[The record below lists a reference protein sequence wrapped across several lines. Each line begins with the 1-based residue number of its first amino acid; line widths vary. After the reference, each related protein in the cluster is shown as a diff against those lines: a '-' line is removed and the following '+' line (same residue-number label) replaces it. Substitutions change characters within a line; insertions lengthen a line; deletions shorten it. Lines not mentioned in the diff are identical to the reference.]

1 MSSLKPITKAGI
13 TGALAKVERYRL
25 LNDAVAA
32 ESICLD
38 VLEVDPDTQEA
49 LDALVLTI
57 SDQLD
62 SARNDGV
69 TRARQL
75 LPRITNEYRRLY
87 LSGII
92 CERRAKAHIHKG
104 GFGAGEAAGDWIR
117 EAMGWYEK
125 AERVRPADNDEPLLR
140 WNTCVR
146 MLARHEPAGR
156 FDPREYEPAIG
167 E

>member
-1 MSSLKPITKAGI
+1 MSSLKPITAAGI
-13 TGALAKVERYRL
+13 PGALAKVERYRL
-25 LNDAVAA
+25 LNDAAAA

-38 VLEVDPDTQEA
+38 VLEIDPENQAA
-49 LDALVLTI
+49 LDSLVLAI

-62 SARNDGV
+62 TEGTDGV
-69 TRARQL
+69 FRARKL
-75 LPRITNEYRRLY
+75 LPRVTNEYRRLY

-92 CERRAKAHIHKG
+92 CERRAKAHVQRG
-104 GFGAGEAAGDWIR
+104 GFGSGEAAGDWIR
-117 EAMGWYEK
+117 EAMDWYEK
-125 AERVRPADNDEPLLR
+125 AEKVRPADNDEPILR

-156 FDPREYEPAIG
+156 FEPGEYEPTIG